1 MVVRELIVKIRMAMD
16 KGSASAATAS
26 INSTKGALSTMAASG
41 SRAGASVSRGLA
53 TIRNGAA
60 QAAEGIGMIRNSIN
74 GLMGMLGP
82 LAGAMAA
89 AFTVTSIKS
98 AADEMMNLDGRLRTV
113 TNSEQERYGLEDQ
126 LYALS
131 QNNRQSLSSIGDLYY
146 KVARGA
152 KQFGVSQED
161 AMRVT
166 DVVSKALTVG
176 NASATEAQA
185 SILQLGQ
192 ALSSGVLQ
200 GDELHSLDENA
211 SLLMQHIADNMGV
224 TIGDLK
230 KMGSAGELTSTA
242 VIQAIL
248 ASGAAIDGEFGQMQM
263 TIGQSLTMVG
273 SAWDFATM
281 RIQRRTQVFSRIAQ
295 SIVGVMQ
302 DVESTFNTFMDL
314 SAGPKSNSSEDQQA
328 YANLQA
334 QHPILVAILGVITAI
349 GEGISFIENLLGT
362 SNIVAK
368 FIMIAAAVMIVG
380 SVLGLIGSAISSVIG
395 GVSGLYT
402 VFAAIFGIIT
412 AIGWPIVAVF
422 AAIAAAIYYVR
433 NNWDEVV
440 AAFKP
445 GLSRIMN
452 GLQSLQEAW
461 IAIQPLI
468 QALIPI
474 LQVVANIVG
483 AVIVA
488 AILYLWNI
496 ATTAFEAVAA
506 VINGVA
512 TVLGKVGELIQW
524 CADGLA
530 SLINK
535 GKEFLGMQGQ
545 FDASGSA
552 LEGEANRIININNN
566 QTNNFAPTD
575 NQGDVASAAYPAP
588 VGVSGY
594 W

>member
-131 QNNRQSLSSIGDLYY
+131 QNNRQSLSSMGDLYY

-176 NASATEAQA
+176 GASATEAQA

-349 GEGISFIENLLGT
+349 GEGISL
-362 SNIVAK
+362 SK
-368 FIMIAAAVMIVG
+368 
-380 SVLGLIGSAISSVIG
+380 
-395 GVSGLYT
+395 
-402 VFAAIFGIIT
+402 IF
-412 AIGWPIVAVF
+412 
-422 AAIAAAIYYVR
+422 
-433 NNWDEVV
+433 
-440 AAFKP
+440 
-445 GLSRIMN
+445 
-452 GLQSLQEAW
+452 
-461 IAIQPLI
+461 
-468 QALIPI
+468 
-474 LQVVANIVG
+474 
-483 AVIVA
+483 
-488 AILYLWNI
+488 
-496 ATTAFEAVAA
+496 
-506 VINGVA
+506 
-512 TVLGKVGELIQW
+512 
-524 CADGLA
+524 
-530 SLINK
+530 
-535 GKEFLGMQGQ
+535 
-545 FDASGSA
+545 
-552 LEGEANRIININNN
+552 
-566 QTNNFAPTD
+566 
-575 NQGDVASAAYPAP
+575 
-588 VGVSGY
+588 
-594 W
+594 

>member
-176 NASATEAQA
+176 NASAQEAQA

-248 ASGAAIDGEFGQMQM
+248 ASGAAIDGEFGQMQT

-314 SAGPKSNSSEDQQA
+314 SAGPANNSPIAQLEFSQ
-328 YANLQA
+328 LQES
-334 QHPILVAILGVITAI
+334 HPVLVMILDAFRAI
-349 GEGISFIENLLGT
+349 GNAINYIQDLLGT

-368 FIMIAAAVMIVG
+368 FIMIAAAIMIVG
-380 SVLGLIGSAISSVIG
+380 GIISLLGSAIMSVV
-395 GVSGLYT
+395 GVATGLYT
-402 VFAAIFGIIT
+402 ILSAAFGVIT
-412 AIGWPIVAVF
+412 TLGWPLIAVF
-422 AAIAAAIYYVR
+422 AAIAAAIYFVR